1 MGKLHDIFQ
10 EYKIRPIKSLGQN
23 FLIDGAVLQKIADA
37 GNISSNDIAV
47 EIGAGMGGLTTE
59 LAKRAERVLAVE
71 IDTKLFGYLKNLFG
85 NSENVKI
92 LNADIMKIS
101 LSDEI
106 AALSWDTGDPIKV
119 IANLPY
125 YITTPVLMRMLEKNY
140 KIKIMVLMMQKEVAD
155 RILAAPGTKTYGA
168 LTVAAGYY
176 CSVRKITDVPP
187 HCFVPQPGV
196 TSSVLRFDVY
206 EKPQVKLLDRDFFFR
221 TVRAAFNQRRKTLL
235 NALSNSENFN
245 NSKEEIRNIL
255 SNEGIEENRRGE
267 TLSILQFA
275 NLSNSLFLN
284 KH

>member
-176 CSVRKITDVPP
+176 CSVRKIIDVPP